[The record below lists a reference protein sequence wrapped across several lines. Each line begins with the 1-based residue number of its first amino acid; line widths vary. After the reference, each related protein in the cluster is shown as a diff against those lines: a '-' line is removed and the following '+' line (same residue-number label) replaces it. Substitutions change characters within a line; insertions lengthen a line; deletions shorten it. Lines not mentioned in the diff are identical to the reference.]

1 MSGARN
7 RARAEPPVRALLLL
21 AAMLAAAPAAAQD
34 YLALTQA
41 RDADAFAA
49 DMAAR
54 ARDVALTNERFALE
68 ARLRTEQALSDLAR
82 ASARPAPVPTL
93 VPAPRIPSP
102 KIGTPPSLEPLVST
116 PVEPS

>member
-1 MSGARN
+1 M
-7 RARAEPPVRALLLL
+7 RALLLL
-21 AAMLAAAPAAAQD
+21 AALSSAGPAPAQD
-34 YLALTQA
+34 YRALEQA

-82 ASARPAPVPTL
+82 ASARPAPVAAPL
-93 VPAPRIPSP
+93 FPAPGIPSP
-102 KIGTPPSLEPLVST
+102 KIGTPPSLEPLVFT